1 LPPRLPDARRP
12 ALPGPEPRAVAAPA
26 RLDLLLRP
34 RPDRRQLRRGARA
47 RHERARVDV
56 DLVGPPV
63 ERRARAHAARRARP
77 DAPDRRARQ
86 RRRRARRVPA
96 RVRGLGGARQGVRGA
111 GGSGSLPPARRRR
124 GGEARGPQGSRR
136 GRAHPAVAARAL
148 AGLKA
153 HERLSIGHYMLRRW
167 SLEED
172 VRHLERLGFRSIS
185 LASTKLGAYGV
196 ERAIRLVR
204 ASALKVAH
212 VGSYGWFGT
221 ERRTIRKGIEQVR
234 RAIEWVHRL
243 DGDALFVIS
252 GGRNGASWEA
262 AARAYRDAYARLLP
276 EATAAGI
283 RLAIEVIHP
292 LRQDLSFI
300 NTLADARE
308 IARAAGRRGGYVLDF
323 FHSGWER
330 RLLETVRAADQLI
343 RRAGESRKGM
353 APIYGAGLACRSASR
368 MRATRWSSCSSSSTS
383 GTASPRVRRFESS
396 SMRALNAESRRAPN
410 MLLLLLRP

>member
-1 LPPRLPDARRP
+1 VAR
-12 ALPGPEPRAVAAPA
+12 
-26 RLDLLLRP
+26 
-34 RPDRRQLRRGARA
+34 
-47 RHERARVDV
+47 
-56 DLVGPPV
+56 
-63 ERRARAHAARRARP
+63 
-77 DAPDRRARQ
+77 
-86 RRRRARRVPA
+86 
-96 RVRGLGGARQGVRGA
+96 
-111 GGSGSLPPARRRR
+111 
-124 GGEARGPQGSRR
+124 
-136 GRAHPAVAARAL
+136 RAL

-185 LASTKLGAYGV
+185 LASTKLGVYGV
-196 ERAIRLVR
+196 GRAIRQGV
-204 ASALKVAH
+204 
-212 VGSYGWFGT
+212 
-221 ERRTIRKGIEQVR
+221 EQVR

-252 GGRNGASWEA
+252 GGRDGASWEA

-308 IARAAGRRGGYVLDF
+308 LARAAGRRGGYVLDL

-330 RLLETVRAADQLI
+330 RLLATIRRDAARRIHAVQISDVKRVTLRTMDRALLGKGILPLRAIFRALERGGYRGWYEAEIISDDLERMGYERALRQTRAAFARLV
-343 RRAGESRKGM
+343 S
-353 APIYGAGLACRSASR
+353 
-368 MRATRWSSCSSSSTS
+368 
-383 GTASPRVRRFESS
+383 
-396 SMRALNAESRRAPN
+396 
-410 MLLLLLRP
+410 

>member
-1 LPPRLPDARRP
+1 MAR
-12 ALPGPEPRAVAAPA
+12 
-26 RLDLLLRP
+26 
-34 RPDRRQLRRGARA
+34 
-47 RHERARVDV
+47 
-56 DLVGPPV
+56 
-63 ERRARAHAARRARP
+63 
-77 DAPDRRARQ
+77 
-86 RRRRARRVPA
+86 
-96 RVRGLGGARQGVRGA
+96 
-111 GGSGSLPPARRRR
+111 
-124 GGEARGPQGSRR
+124 
-136 GRAHPAVAARAL
+136 RAL

-185 LASTKLGAYGV
+185 LASTKLGVYGV
-196 ERAIRLVR
+196 ERAIRLLR
-204 ASALKVAH
+204 ASALEVAH

-221 ERRTIRKGIEQVR
+221 EGRAIRQGVEQVR

-252 GGRNGASWEA
+252 GGRDGASWEA

-308 IARAAGRRGGYVLDF
+308 LARAADPRGGYVLDL

-330 RLLETVRAADQLI
+330 RLRETIRRDAARRIHALQISDVKRVTLRTMDRALLGKGILPLRAIFRALERGGYCGWYEAEIISDDLERLGYERALRQTRAAFARLI
-343 RRAGESRKGM
+343 R
-353 APIYGAGLACRSASR
+353 
-368 MRATRWSSCSSSSTS
+368 
-383 GTASPRVRRFESS
+383 
-396 SMRALNAESRRAPN
+396 
-410 MLLLLLRP
+410 